1 MQAEGNRLPPVLLNL
16 DRRLQSLRMV
26 AGLATFLKNPDSLE
40 SVYAISTSLA
50 NSPLATQMVR
60 HLLAKPAMAALVAE
74 NWRPPPLDL
83 DALAQQPPGSLGH
96 DYAHQLRS
104 LGFTPLQELH
114 PTRTD
119 TPQEYITSRMRE
131 THDIVHV
138 LTGFGVDP
146 ASELGLQGFNLAQ
159 TRSPLAVMLIFG
171 GLLNALKHDEPIEP
185 LLRALARG
193 FDLGLQADC
202 VIAQKLEEGW
212 ERPLADWQRQ
222 LGLPVEG
229 DGPQGVGSPAQAPAE
244 APDNGGSA

>member
-1 MQAEGNRLPPVLLNL
+1 
-16 DRRLQSLRMV
+16 
-26 AGLATFLKNPDSLE
+26 LARN
-40 SVYAISTSLA
+40 
-50 NSPLATQMVR
+50 
-60 HLLAKPAMAALVAE
+60 
-74 NWRPPPLDL
+74 
-83 DALAQQPPGSLGH
+83 GS
-96 DYAHQLRS
+96 AHQLRS

-146 ASELGLQGFNLAQ
+146 ASE
-159 TRSPLAVMLIFG
+159 
-171 GLLNALKHDEPIEP
+171 
-185 LLRALARG
+185 
-193 FDLGLQADC
+193 
-202 VIAQKLEEGW
+202 
-212 ERPLADWQRQ
+212 RPLADWQRQ